1 LNDTNADVENI
12 KKSDEI
18 VNEDTLK
25 KANTE
30 LNQVTQQL
38 EEATQQLEEATK
50 NNNIIDRDKAEKIIE
65 GLKELEE
72 VLKERVDR
80 YDTYLNWAASKL
92 ENASEKAA
100 KRGGRRRKSTHRRR
114 KH

>member
-1 LNDTNADVENI
+1 M
-12 KKSDEI
+12 
-18 VNEDTLK
+18 NEDTLK

-30 LNQVTQQL
+30 LNQV
-38 EEATQQLEEATK
+38 TQQLEEATK

-72 VLKERVDR
+72 VLKESVYR
-80 YDTYLNWAASKL
+80 YDTYLNWA
-92 ENASEKAA
+92 ASEKAA
-100 KRGGRRRKSTHRRR
+100 KRGGRRRKSTHRRSTRRR